1 MFNPDFDPLAAL
13 QNMNNNL
20 QNLIVAHN
28 LLAKRVEEQG
38 HVIDTLTAGL
48 QNSNRAN
55 ELLLREVAKDIQIK
69 LQDIP

>member
-1 MFNPDFDPLAAL
+1 VFNPDFDPLAAL
-13 QNMNNNL
+13 QNINHNL

-38 HVIDTLTAGL
+38 QVIDVLTAGL

>member
-38 HVIDTLTAGL
+38 QVIDALTAGL